1 MDADNAG
8 YEEVFPITII
18 DLDDTAPVITL
29 NGDATVTHEGATAYT
44 DEGADW
50 TDTVDGSGILSAVGQ
65 HGGHLHLNLRLWMLR
80 VGSYILT
87 YDYTG
92 DDGARGATAY
102 TDEGAD
108 WTDTV
113 DGRSCGCKHD
123 DPGNAAVQPDGQ
135 CGGHDDSYNHLK
147 RGCDGDPRGSDS
159 VHG

>member
-50 TDTVDGSGILSAVGQ
+50 TDTVDGSGTLSASGTVDASTVGT
-65 HGGHLHLNLRLWMLR
+65 
-80 VGSYILT
+80 YILT
-87 YDYTG
+87 YDYTDAAG
-92 DDGARGATAY
+92 NAAVQVSRTVNVVDTTIPVITLTGEATVTHEGATAY
-102 TDEGAD
+102 TDAGAG

-113 DGRSCGCKHD
+113 DGSGTCLLYTSPSPR
-123 DPGNAAVQPDGQ
+123 DGLL
-135 CGGHDDSYNHLK
+135 S
-147 RGCDGDPRGSDS
+147 RMPSS
-159 VHG
+159 A